1 MASTEEA
8 SNNKSSFAVNEDFV
22 NPFFLSS
29 SDNNTIQLVSKRLIG
44 GKNYFPWVRSIII
57 SLTAKHKIGFIDG
70 TFLVLD
76 PDSPQFI
83 LWTRC
88 NMIVLSWIIN
98 SVSPRIGS
106 SIMYTDNARAIWL
119 DLRHRFFQKS
129 GPRIFE
135 LQNESAYLCKAN
147 FLWRNTIPNSRLWL
161 MSWPITNQF
170 LTTSVLA
177 LMELKKPLQILVI
190 VIK

>member
-8 SNNKSSFAVNEDFV
+8 SNNQSSSTVNEDSV

-29 SDNNTIQLVSKRLIG
+29 SDRNTVQLVSKKLIG
-44 GKNYFPWVRSIII
+44 GKNYFPWARSIII
-57 SLTAKHKIGFIDG
+57 SLTAKHKVRFING
-70 TFLVLD
+70 TIPVLD

-88 NMIVLSWIIN
+88 NMTVLSWIIN
-98 SVSPRIGS
+98 YVSLGIAS

-119 DLRHRFFQKS
+119 DLCHKLSQKS

-135 LQNESAYLCKAN
+135 LQKESAYLVQGQFSVEEYYTKFKALVDEIAN
-147 FLWRNTIPNSRLWL
+147 YQTIPLCKCPCTCRSQR
-161 MSWPITNQF
+161 I
-170 LTTSVLA
+170 A
-177 LMELKKPLQILVI
+177 LDLNDRD
-190 VIK
+190 